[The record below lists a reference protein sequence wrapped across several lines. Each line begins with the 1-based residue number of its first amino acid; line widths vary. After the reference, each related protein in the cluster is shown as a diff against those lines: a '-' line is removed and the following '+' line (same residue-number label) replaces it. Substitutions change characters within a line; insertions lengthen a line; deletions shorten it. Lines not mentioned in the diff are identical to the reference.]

1 MRGWSGRASLAAA
14 VLLTGCAVGGG
25 GGGDVRR
32 PSVTVADEVTAIDR
46 GMLVGSWGC
55 RELNPYPELPRATRT
70 ITFAGDG
77 TVVAETKT
85 EDDPRYGPLRGTS
98 RGTWSVEGD
107 HFALRDMRLEAG
119 AAEGSPNPF
128 GAVLGGLAG
137 TVANTFFR
145 DRMGGASDVLRLTRD
160 ELVFRPVAEDPP
172 IVACTR

>member
-1 MRGWSGRASLAAA
+1 MRGWSGRTGLAAA
-14 VLLTGCAVGGG
+14 VLLTGCAVGG

-77 TVVAETKT
+77 TVVAETLT
-85 EDDPRYGPLRGTS
+85 GDDPRYGPLRGTS

-107 HFALRDMRLEAG
+107 RFALRDMRIEAG

-145 DRMGGASDVLRLTRD
+145 DRMGGASDVLRLTRG

-172 IVACTR
+172 VVACTR